1 MKRALLIAGGTV
13 GGLGAV
19 LAITP
24 PQLTSTTSTSSLTG
38 SLGGTPSGG
47 NVATAPATQ
56 AATAQAA
63 TAQAATPA
71 ATKAAPQSKATKMAA
86 AATKSAAATTSAI
99 ASATAQATPSAT
111 PTATPIPT
119 PAKTAAAA
127 APAPA
132 TGGYSGTV
140 SGASFQARNYGN
152 LTATVTFSNGQISH
166 VSASQSPSSWSQNS
180 LSTLIPYVTS
190 GKITVDQIKQY
201 AAEQLPCAIA
211 NSCRS
216 QASFSATAFWE
227 SVKSAI
233 SKAGL

>member
-24 PQLTSTTSTSSLTG
+24 PQITSATSTGSLTG
-38 SLGGTPSGG
+38 SLGGTPATGS
-47 NVATAPATQ
+47 VATAAATQ
-56 AATAQAA
+56 AAATPAA
-63 TAQAATPA
+63 AQAATPA
-71 ATKAAPQSKATKMAA
+71 ATKAAPKSKATKKSSGGAA
-86 AATKSAAATTSAI
+86 
-99 ASATAQATPSAT
+99 ASATASASAT
-111 PTATPIPT
+111 AAQTQSAAPTPT
-119 PAKTAAAA
+119 PAKTTA
-127 APAPA
+127 APAA

-140 SGASFQARNYGN
+140 SGASFQARNYGT
-152 LTATVTFSNGQISH
+152 LSATVTFKDGKIEN

-180 LSTLIPYVTS
+180 LSSLIPYVSS

-201 AAEQLPCAIA
+201 AAEQLPCAIG

-216 QASFSATAFWE
+216 QASFSATAFWS

>member
-24 PQLTSTTSTSSLTG
+24 PQLTSTTSTGSLSG
-38 SLGGTPSGG
+38 SLGGGSASG
-47 NVATAPATQ
+47 NVATA
-56 AATAQAA
+56 AATH
-63 TAQAATPA
+63 AATPA
-71 ATKAAPQSKATKMAA
+71 ATKAAPQSKATQKSSGG
-86 AATKSAAATTSAI
+86 ATAPAS
-99 ASATAQATPSAT
+99 ASATAAQTQSAAPT
-111 PTATPIPT
+111 PTPT
-119 PAKTAAAA
+119 KTTA
-127 APAPA
+127 APA
-132 TGGYSGTV
+132 TSGGYSGTV
-140 SGASFQARNYGN
+140 TGASYAARNYGN
-152 LTATVTFSNGQISH
+152 LSATVTFANGQISH

-180 LSTLIPYVTS
+180 LSSLIPYVSS
-190 GKITVDQIKQY
+190 GKITIDQIKQY
-201 AAEQLPCAIA
+201 AAEQLPCAIS

>member
-24 PQLTSTTSTSSLTG
+24 PQFTSTQSVDSL
-38 SLGGTPSGG
+38 SGG
-47 NVATAPATQ
+47 LPIGGATQ
-56 AATAQAA
+56 TTPAATQPAQ
-63 TAQAATPA
+63 TPA
-71 ATKAAPQSKATKMAA
+71 ATKATP
-86 AATKSAAATTSAI
+86 TKSAVATKKATPQTSATPAATQSA
-99 ASATAQATPSAT
+99 SST
-111 PTATPIPT
+111 PTATPTPT
-119 PAKTAAAA
+119 ATHTTS

-140 SGASFQARNYGN
+140 TGASFNARNYGT
-152 LTATVTFSNGQISH
+152 LSATVTFSNGKITN
-166 VSASQSPSSWSQNS
+166 VSASQSPRSWSQNS
-180 LSTLIPYVTS
+180 LSALLPFVNG
-190 GKITVDQIKQY
+190 GKITVEQVKQY
-201 AAEQLPCAIA
+201 SAAQLPCGTS

-216 QASFSATAFWE
+216 QASFTADAFWS

>member
-24 PQLTSTTSTSSLTG
+24 PQFTSTQDVSGLTG
-38 SLGGTPSGG
+38 SLGGGSGAAQTSAPA
-47 NVATAPATQ
+47 ATQSATQ
-56 AATAQAA
+56 AAA
-63 TAQAATPA
+63 TAA
-71 ATKAAPQSKATKMAA
+71 ATKAAPTKKAT
-86 AATKSAAATTSAI
+86 ATKSAKATTKAS
-99 ASATAQATPSAT
+99 ASATAAATQSASSAPTASAT
-111 PTATPIPT
+111 PTPT
-119 PAKTAAAA
+119 HTIA

-140 SGASFQARNYGN
+140 TGASFNARNYGT
-152 LTATVTFSNGQISH
+152 LSATVTFSNGKISN
-166 VSASQSPSSWSQNS
+166 VSASQSPRSWSQNS
-180 LSTLIPYVTS
+180 LSALLPFVNG
-190 GKITVDQIKQY
+190 GKITVEQVKQY
-201 AAEQLPCAIA
+201 SASQLPCGTS

-216 QASFSATAFWE
+216 QASFTADAFWS